1 MKGRS
6 PLVVSQLVVVAAIVI
21 VACSST
27 IDSSPSVAGDPA
39 RNVPAVAGQVDGPRE
54 LEHCGG
60 ERTTL
65 EAELMQSRPGF
76 GLYLPD
82 HPLARDGSMTAI
94 YRCHDTG
101 VQAEY
106 ASGISVYMGSTDI
119 ADPGQA
125 WQELA
130 ATAPKIYSVTRV
142 LGVPAWVSDASKDP
156 SGVAE
161 GGVVAVLQDG
171 TYVAVI
177 GNGKIPAED
186 LVAVTG
192 SLARREPSSPG

>member
-1 MKGRS
+1 MRGRS
-6 PLVVSQLVVVAAIVI
+6 ALVVGQLVVVAAIVI
-21 VACSST
+21 VAFSSMD
-27 IDSSPSVAGDPA
+27 DSGPSVASDPA
-39 RNVPAVAGQVDGPRE
+39 RDVPAVAGQVDGPRE

-65 EAELMQSRPGF
+65 EAELMQSRLDF

-82 HPLARDGSMTAI
+82 HPLAHDGSMTAI

-119 ADPGQA
+119 ADPGLA
-125 WQELA
+125 WEELA
-130 ATAPKIYSVTRV
+130 ATAPEIYSVTKV
-142 LGVPAWVSDASKDP
+142 LGVPVWVSDASKDP
-156 SGVAE
+156 TGVAE
-161 GGVVAVLQDG
+161 GGVVAVLRDG

-177 GNGKIPAED
+177 GNGKIQAED

-192 SLARREPSSPG
+192 SLTLRGASPAG

>member
-1 MKGRS
+1 MRRRAPWIVG
-6 PLVVSQLVVVAAIVI
+6 QLVVVTAIS
-21 VACSST
+21 ALASSCSDDPDPGRT
-27 IDSSPSVAGDPA
+27 VSVRANA
-39 RNVPAVAGQVDGPRE
+39 PAVPGQVDGPRE

-65 EAELMQSRPGF
+65 KAELIQSRPDF

-82 HPLARDGSMTAI
+82 HPLAHDGSMTAI

-101 VQAEY
+101 MQAEY

-125 WQELA
+125 WEDLA
-130 ATAPKIYSVTRV
+130 ATEPEIYSVTKV

-177 GNGKIPAED
+177 GDGTIVAED

-192 SLARREPSSPG
+192 SLTLRGASSSG